1 MKHETAVTFI
11 GCLFIAIGCNTSDAL
26 LGSGDAGPAEGA
38 VTTGADAAGRAPV
51 VEPSDALLGS
61 GDAGPAEEAVTTG
74 ADAAGHAPDG
84 GVEPSDAGG
93 DGAPPFDGS
102 PSLPVLATFEFVVN
116 GVIQTPMSCPSYD
129 WEFPFPS
136 SVQVDAGFAQCG
148 PPCPGVASA
157 LLINT
162 GPVAIAYIAATSWA
176 VGAHY
181 APGVLTGDQYQLA
194 GVLDPGDQ
202 VDITSVFEGAITALL
217 GSSEPFSYP
226 DASYASDEGT
236 IPWPGGVSGSNGS
249 AQMWVAQ
256 MWVAY
261 QTQMRCGAVAQ
272 VW

>member
-1 MKHETAVTFI
+1 MP
-11 GCLFIAIGCNTSDAL
+11 
-26 LGSGDAGPAEGA
+26 GSREC
-38 VTTGADAAGRAPV
+38 APHQHGT
-51 VEPSDALLGS
+51 L
-61 GDAGPAEEAVTTG
+61 
-74 ADAAGHAPDG
+74 
-84 GVEPSDAGG
+84 
-93 DGAPPFDGS
+93 
-102 PSLPVLATFEFVVN
+102 
-116 GVIQTPMSCPSYD
+116 
-129 WEFPFPS
+129 
-136 SVQVDAGFAQCG
+136 
-148 PPCPGVASA
+148 
-157 LLINT
+157 
-162 GPVAIAYIAATSWA
+162 AIAYIAATSWA

-236 IPWPGGVSGSNGS
+236 IPWLEGCPV
-249 AQMWVAQ
+249 ATARKMWVAQ